1 VQYPNSIRERKD
13 SKRVERNICQETLKR
28 SLMEPNVKKPVNKVP
43 QTVQKTAAVVSS
55 DRSKESSLNIE
66 KK

>member
-1 VQYPNSIRERKD
+1 MQYPNSIKERKD

-28 SLMEPNVKKPVNKVP
+28 SLMQPNLKKPVNKVP
-43 QTVQKTAAVVSS
+43 QIVQKTAAVLSS